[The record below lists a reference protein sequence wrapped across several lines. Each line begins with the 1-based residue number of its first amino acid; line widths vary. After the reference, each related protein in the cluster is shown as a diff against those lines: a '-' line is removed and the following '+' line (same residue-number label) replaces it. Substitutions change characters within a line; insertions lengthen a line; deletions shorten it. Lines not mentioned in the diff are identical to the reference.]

1 MWYSWR
7 EPGEEYEAG
16 RKMYF
21 LIQLTVSSKPHCR
34 ALEGGFQH
42 TETPQTPVSPPPHG
56 TCPRHR
62 LSNWTNS
69 SMMTISMTLTLDLL
83 VSGSWNSTL
92 KLSLISPIFDE
103 LVVVS
108 IVSWLLVAAGF
119 YFTPL
124 SKVLTLHFPVIL
136 FSGFRF
142 LIFNISVVVIIIIVT
157 LYL

>member
-1 MWYSWR
+1 
-7 EPGEEYEAG
+7 
-16 RKMYF
+16 
-21 LIQLTVSSKPHCR
+21 
-34 ALEGGFQH
+34 
-42 TETPQTPVSPPPHG
+42 
-56 TCPRHR
+56 
-62 LSNWTNS
+62 
-69 SMMTISMTLTLDLL
+69 MMTISMTLTLNLL

>member
-1 MWYSWR
+1 MVFLKRARRRVWSW
-7 EPGEEYEAG
+7 EENVFSHPADSVV
-16 RKMYF
+16 K
-21 LIQLTVSSKPHCR
+21 
-34 ALEGGFQH
+34 
-42 TETPQTPVSPPPHG
+42 TPLSRPRRRFPAHRDPPDPCQPPPHG

-69 SMMTISMTLTLDLL
+69 SMMTISMTLTLNLL

-103 LVVVS
+103 LVVVR